1 MISYFNGFSGW
12 FGVCIEAPFNLYA
25 NLLNESFDEKRSETA
40 DCKSF
45 NFCWKYKKT
54 VNVFSQL
61 IKWVKYNN
69 NGNSNN
75 DNNKNK
81 NKNNNNFKKT
91 LIRNASNEL

>member
-45 NFCWKYKKT
+45 NFC
-54 VNVFSQL
+54 
-61 IKWVKYNN
+61 
-69 NGNSNN
+69 
-75 DNNKNK
+75 
-81 NKNNNNFKKT
+81 
-91 LIRNASNEL
+91 